1 MVSWQWRNDPE
12 VWKLTGSKPDRTITL
27 EIEKAWMQQVL
38 NDDSCRRFAICLEKT
53 DEYIGNVQL
62 TNITNEEAEFHI
74 FIGEKKYWG
83 KGLGTQATDKL
94 IKYAR
99 EHLKLKTLYLFVKS
113 NNLSA
118 IKIYQNA
125 GFVKVNNNKMV
136 LEL

>member
-1 MVSWQWRNDPE
+1 MISWKWRNDPE
-12 VWKLTGSKPDRTITL
+12 VWKLTGSKPDRTITP
-27 EIEKAWMQQVL
+27 EIEKAWIQQVL

-62 TNITNEEAEFHI
+62 TNITDEEAEFHI
-74 FIGEKKYWG
+74 FIGAKTYWG

-99 EHLKLKTLYLFVKS
+99 EQMKLKTIYLFVKPD
-113 NNLSA
+113 NLAA
-118 IKIYQNA
+118 IKIYKKA
-125 GFVKVNNNKMV
+125 GFVHVSKNKMI